1 VALLPVPSA
10 LATAVLGADGNAVDD
25 ALGAA
30 GLRAAAGWPH
40 EGTAA
45 TLSGATHGDDAR
57 TWLVAVAGEVVG
69 ECGWKNPPDPDGTV
83 EIAYG
88 LAAPARGAGT
98 GTEAVAL
105 LVAWSEQQPG
115 VRAVA
120 ADVLVGNES
129 SRRLL
134 RRLGFAERPLDG
146 RWVRAERGQA
156 RLRGRH
162 VC

>member
-1 VALLPVPSA
+1 VALVPAPPA
-10 LATAVLGADGNAVDD
+10 LAAAVLGEDAAAVDV
-25 ALGAA
+25 ALRDA

-40 EGTAA
+40 EDTAA
-45 TLSGATHGDDAR
+45 TLWGAAAGADAR
-57 TWLVAVAGEVVG
+57 TWLVAVGGEVVG
-69 ECGWKNPPDPDGTV
+69 ECGWKNAPDRDGTV
-83 EIAYG
+83 EIGYG